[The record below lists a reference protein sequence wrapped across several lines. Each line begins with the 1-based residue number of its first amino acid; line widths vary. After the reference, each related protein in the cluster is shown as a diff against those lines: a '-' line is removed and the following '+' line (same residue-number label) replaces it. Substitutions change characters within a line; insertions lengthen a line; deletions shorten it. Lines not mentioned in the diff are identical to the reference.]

1 MIILDS
7 TTKKLQAYTS
17 ATPTTG
23 LTYYVSYIDMSS
35 LAVSN
40 IASGNGTF
48 DQTATDIVP
57 APGASTQ
64 RQVKYMSLHNADSQP
79 QTVTVV
85 LDVSGTDTIL
95 VQTVLQPTYTL
106 VYNNDGKWEIL
117 TGPTI
122 SDEELLFPGILTE
135 PAAPSTGTLAVY
147 AKNISGR
154 MMLKWKGPSGL
165 DTSIQPFLGQN
176 NVIMLLPQTTTTI
189 TLWGTTNTSVGTVS
203 TPALASTN
211 LRTSMRRWIWTSAAT
226 SNSASEGRTATGLVW
241 RGDAPGLGG
250 WFYSCR
256 WAISSSTA
264 NQQVAIGL
272 WAATGATST
281 SQVPSSLVSCIFVGW
296 DSADTNLQ
304 VMYNNASATCT
315 KINLGTNFPAN
326 STTAVYEFMMFAPPN
341 GSSVFYRVVRLDTG
355 DVAEGE
361 LTTDLPTSTTFLTRH
376 EYMNNGG
383 TAAAVILEVS
393 RIYIETDY

>member
-17 ATPTTG
+17 ATPTTD

-40 IASGNGTF
+40 IASSNGTF
-48 DQTATDIVP
+48 DETETDIVA
-57 APGASTQ
+57 APGSSTQ
-64 RQVKYMSLHNADSQP
+64 RQVKYISLYNADSQI

-85 LDVSGTDTIL
+85 LDVSGTN
-95 VQTVLQPTYTL
+95 TVLSQVLLQPGYTL
-106 VYNNDGKWEIL
+106 TYNNDGKWEIIN
-117 TGPTI
+117 GAQVM
-122 SDEELLFPGILTE
+122 DEGFILGAIAAE
-135 PAAPSTGTLAVY
+135 PSAPAEDTMWFY

-154 MMLKWKGPSGL
+154 MMPKWKGPSGL
-165 DTSIQPFLGQN
+165 DTAAQPALFQN
-176 NVIMLLPQTTTTI
+176 NIVMLLPQTTTTI
-189 TLWGTTNTSVGTVS
+189 TLWGTTNASVGTVS
-203 TPALASTN
+203 HPALASTN

-226 SNSASEGRTATGLVW
+226 ANSASEGRTATGLVW
-241 RGDAPGLGG
+241 RGGSPGLGG

-264 NQQVAIGL
+264 NQQVAVGL
-272 WAATGATST
+272 WAATTATAT
-281 SQVPSSLVSCIFVGW
+281 TTVPSTLTNCIFAGW

-304 VMYNNASATCT
+304 IMHNDLAGNCT
-315 KINLGTNFPAN
+315 KVDLGASFPAN
-326 STTAVYEFMMFAPPN
+326 NTSAVYEFILFAPPN
-341 GSSVFYRVVRLDTG
+341 GSSVFYRVIRLDTG
-355 DVAEGE
+355 DSTEGE
-361 LTTDLPTSTTFLTRH
+361 ITTELPVSTTFLTRH

>member
-7 TTKKLQAYTS
+7 TTKKLQAFTS
-17 ATPTTG
+17 ATPTTD

-40 IASGNGTF
+40 IASSNGTF
-48 DQTATDIVP
+48 DETETDIVA

-64 RQVKYMSLHNADSQP
+64 RQVKYMSLYNAYSQI
-79 QTVTVV
+79 QTVTIV
-85 LDVSGTDTIL
+85 LDISGTNTIL
-95 VQTVLQPTYTL
+95 ASVLLQPGYTL
-106 VYNNDGKWEIL
+106 TYNNDGKWEIVN
-117 TGPTI
+117 GAQVM
-122 SDEELLFPGILTE
+122 DEGFLLSGVVSE
-135 PAAPSTGTLAVY
+135 PSTPADDTMWFY
-147 AKNISGR
+147 AKKVGGR
-154 MMLKWKGPSGL
+154 MFPKWKGPSGL
-165 DTSIQPFLGQN
+165 DTTVQPFLGQN
-176 NVIMLLPQTTTTI
+176 TVMMMLPQTTTTI
-189 TLWGTTNTSVGTVS
+189 TLWGLTNTSVGTVS

-241 RGDAPGLGG
+241 RGDTAGLGG

-256 WAISSSTA
+256 WAVSTTTA
-264 NQQVAIGL
+264 NQQTAVGL

-281 SQVPSSLVSCIFVGW
+281 SQVPSALVSCIFAGW

-304 VMYNNASATCT
+304 IMHNDGSGTCT
-315 KINLGTNFPAN
+315 KINLGASFPAN
-326 STTAVYEFMMFAPPN
+326 NTTAVYEFMMFAAPN
-341 GSSVFYRVVRLDTG
+341 GSSVYYRVVRLDTG
-355 DVAEGE
+355 DSIEGE
-361 LTTDLPTSTTFLTRH
+361 ITTNLPTSTTFLTRH

-383 TAAAVILEVS
+383 TAASVILEVS

>member
-7 TTKKLQAYTS
+7 TTKKLRAYTS
-17 ATPTTG
+17 ATPTTD
-23 LTYYVSYIDMSS
+23 LTYYASYIDMSS

-40 IASGNGTF
+40 IASSNGTF
-48 DQTATDIVP
+48 DETETDIVA

-64 RQVKYMSLHNADSQP
+64 RQIKYISLYNADSQV

-85 LDVSGTDTIL
+85 LDVSGTN
-95 VQTVLQPTYTL
+95 TVLCQVLLQPGYTL
-106 VYNNDGKWEIL
+106 TYNNDGKWEIVN
-117 TGPTI
+117 GAQVM
-122 SDEELLFPGILTE
+122 DEGFLLSGVAVE
-135 PAAPSTGTLAVY
+135 PSTPSEDTMWFY
-147 AKNISGR
+147 AKKIGGR
-154 MMLKWKGPSGL
+154 MMPKWKGPSGL
-165 DTSIQPFLGQN
+165 DTALQPFLGQN
-176 NVIMLLPQTTTTI
+176 NIIMLIPQTTTTI
-189 TLWGTTNTSVGTVS
+189 TLWGATNTSVGTVS
-203 TPALASTN
+203 HPTLASTN

-226 SNSASEGRTATGLVW
+226 SNSASEGRTAAALVW
-241 RGDAPGLGG
+241 RGDTAGLGG

-272 WAATGATST
+272 WNATGATAT
-281 SQVPSSLVSCIFVGW
+281 TTVPSTLTNCIFVGW
-296 DSADTNLQ
+296 DSADSNLQ
-304 VMYNNASATCT
+304 VMHNDGSGTCT
-315 KINLGTNFPAN
+315 KVDLGSDFPSN
-326 STTAVYEFMMFAPPN
+326 NTSAVYEFMMFAPPN

-361 LTTDLPTSTTFLTRH
+361 ITTDLPASTTFLTRH

-383 TAAAVILEVS
+383 TAAAVVLEVS

>member
-17 ATPTTG
+17 ATPTTD

-40 IASGNGTF
+40 IASANGTF
-48 DQTATDIVP
+48 DETADDIVP

-64 RQVKYMSLHNADSQP
+64 RQIKYMSFYNADNQP
-79 QTVTVV
+79 HTVNVV

-95 VQTVLQPTYTL
+95 ASIMLYPQHILT
-106 VYNNDGKWEIL
+106 YNNDGKWEIL
-117 TGPTI
+117 SGAEVM
-122 SDEELLFPGILTE
+122 DGGITFGDVTSE
-135 PAAPSTGTLAVY
+135 PSTPSSDTMVLY
-147 AKNISGR
+147 AKKIGGR
-154 MMLKWKGPSGL
+154 MMPKWKGPSGL
-165 DTSIQPFLGQN
+165 DTAVQPALFQN
-176 NVIMLLPQTTTTI
+176 NIIMLVPQTTTTI
-189 TLWGTTNTSVGTVS
+189 TLWGATNTSVGTVS
-203 TPALASTN
+203 HPALATTN

-226 SNSASEGRTATGLVW
+226 ANSASEGRTAASLVW
-241 RGDAPGLGG
+241 RGDAAELGG
-250 WFYSCR
+250 WYYACR

-264 NQQVAIGL
+264 NQQVAVGL

-281 SQVPSSLVSCIFVGW
+281 SQVPSALTNCIFAGW

-304 VMYNNASATCT
+304 IMHNDASGTCT
-315 KINLGTNFPAN
+315 KINLGASFPTN

-341 GSSVFYRVVRLDTG
+341 GSSVYYRVVRLDTG

-361 LTTDLPTSTTFLTRH
+361 ITTDLPASTTFLTRH

-383 TAAAVILEVS
+383 TAAAVVLEVA

>member
-17 ATPTTG
+17 ATPTTD

-40 IASGNGTF
+40 IASSNGTF
-48 DQTATDIVP
+48 DETETDIVS

-64 RQVKYMSLHNADSQP
+64 RQVKYMSLYNADSQI

-85 LDVSGTDTIL
+85 LDVSGTN
-95 VQTVLQPTYTL
+95 TVLAQVLLQPGYTL
-106 VYNNDGKWEIL
+106 TYNNDGKWEIIN
-117 TGPTI
+117 GAQVM
-122 SDEELLFPGILTE
+122 DEGFLLSGVAAE
-135 PAAPSTGTLAVY
+135 PSAPSEDTMWFY

-154 MMLKWKGPSGL
+154 MLPKWKGPSGL
-165 DTSIQPFLGQN
+165 DTAVQPGLFQN
-176 NVIMLLPQTTTTI
+176 NIMMLLPQISTTI

-203 TPALASTN
+203 HPALAATN

-226 SNSASEGRTATGLVW
+226 ANAASEGRTVASLVW
-241 RGDAPGLGG
+241 RGNSAGLGG
-250 WFYSCR
+250 WYYACR

-264 NQQVAIGL
+264 NQQVAVGL
-272 WAATGATST
+272 WNATGATAT
-281 SQVPSSLVSCIFVGW
+281 TTVPSNLTNCIFVGW

-304 VMYNNASATCT
+304 VMHNDASGTCT
-315 KINLGTNFPAN
+315 KIDLGASFPAN

-361 LTTDLPTSTTFLTRH
+361 ITTDLPASTTFLTRH

>member
-7 TTKKLQAYTS
+7 TTKKLRAYTS
-17 ATPTTG
+17 ATPTTD
-23 LTYYVSYIDMSS
+23 LTYYASYIDMSS
-35 LAVSN
+35 LAISN
-40 IASGNGTF
+40 IAASNGTF
-48 DQTATDIVP
+48 DETETDIVA

-64 RQVKYMSLHNADSQP
+64 RQIKYISLYNADSQV

-85 LDVSGTDTIL
+85 LDVSGTNTIL
-95 VQTVLQPTYTL
+95 CQVLLQPGYTL
-106 VYNNDGKWEIL
+106 TYNNDGKWEIVN
-117 TGPTI
+117 G
-122 SDEELLFPGILTE
+122 SQVMDEGFLLSGV
-135 PAAPSTGTLAVY
+135 AAEPSTPSEDTMWFY
-147 AKNISGR
+147 AKKIGGR
-154 MMLKWKGPSGL
+154 MMPKWKGPSGL
-165 DTSIQPFLGQN
+165 DTAIQPFLGQN
-176 NVIMLLPQTTTTI
+176 NIIMLIPQTSSTI

-203 TPALASTN
+203 HPALASTN

-226 SNSASEGRTATGLVW
+226 ANSASEGRTAAALVW
-241 RGDAPGLGG
+241 RGDAAGLGG

-256 WAISSSTA
+256 WAVSTTVT

-272 WAATGATST
+272 WSATGATST
-281 SQVPSSLVSCIFVGW
+281 SQVPSALTNCIFVGW
-296 DSADTNLQ
+296 DSADTQLQ
-304 VMYNNASATCT
+304 IMHNDASSTCT
-315 KINLGTNFPAN
+315 KIPLGSDFPSN

-361 LTTDLPTSTTFLTRH
+361 ITTDLPASTTFLTRH

-383 TAAAVILEVS
+383 TAAAVVLEVS

>member
-17 ATPTTG
+17 ATPTTD

-40 IASGNGTF
+40 IASSNGTF
-48 DQTATDIVP
+48 DETADDIVP

-64 RQVKYMSLHNADSQP
+64 RQIKYMSFFNADNQVH
-79 QTVTVV
+79 TVNIV

-95 VQTVLQPTYTL
+95 ASIMLYPQHILT
-106 VYNNDGKWEIL
+106 YNNEGKWEIL
-117 TGPTI
+117 NGAEVM
-122 SDEELLFPGILTE
+122 DEGITFGGVASE
-135 PAAPSTGTLAVY
+135 PSTPSSDTMVFY
-147 AKNISGR
+147 AKKIGGR
-154 MMLKWKGPSGL
+154 MMPKWKGPSGL
-165 DTSIQPFLGQN
+165 DTAVQPALFQN
-176 NVIMLLPQTTTTI
+176 NIIMLVPQTTTTI
-189 TLWGTTNTSVGTVS
+189 TLFGATNTSVGTVS
-203 TPALASTN
+203 HPALASTN
-211 LRTSMRRWIWTSAAT
+211 LRTSMRRWIWTSAGT
-226 SNSASEGRTATGLVW
+226 SNSASEGRTAAGLVW
-241 RGDAPGLGG
+241 RGDATGLGG

-281 SQVPSSLVSCIFVGW
+281 SVVPSNLTDCIFVGW
-296 DSADTNLQ
+296 DSADSNLQ
-304 VMYNNASATCT
+304 IMHNDSSSTCT
-315 KINLGTNFPAN
+315 KINLGSSFPAN
-326 STTAVYEFMMFAPPN
+326 STTSVYEFMMFAAPN
-341 GSSVFYRVVRLDTG
+341 GSSVYYRVVRLNTG

-361 LTTDLPTSTTFLTRH
+361 ITTNIPTSTTFLTRH

-383 TAAAVILEVS
+383 TAAAVILEVA